1 MAGDT
6 TDGAA
11 HPPPL
16 HVDLSKPFQAR
27 VPKLVSVHPPSIN
40 STTSEPS
47 LSGDDFPVNLLALL
61 PPDAWDR
68 LSFEEQQALLP
79 DLPPLDGW
87 WDLSGDDATA
97 ENLRQLFR
105 GGNFNFG
112 NPLMSFYFPS
122 ESRTRAR
129 AAARAAFDARKR
141 VFTKQ
146 LLQSII
152 QNRSQCLK
160 QVLPADE
167 LALNPELDI
176 SVIPPCKAAV
186 DDVDHSFFLAIRLAL
201 TASGHGVAVDAVAAY
216 VETHAPRTIPPI
228 SERPQHMQVI
238 HYVHSALLFLSRPT
252 TSDPPSP
259 HQDDLSWSFPFVNH
273 DVTTNTFTWQLEG
286 GDKTETVQRLLL
298 LERLF
303 RSPFDLVDPSMRP
316 VQCALELA
324 RKRHPDLVALS
335 TPPLKKQLKVTGA
348 GDDAFHAAD
357 PPPIAPPSLVLKRAH
372 LPLHRQYPLLR
383 DAFQPQE
390 LQRYQHPHQ
399 PFIYFDGDSGFQTLV
414 GPCFPPLQSDRVAS
428 NVLLPDVAPQV
439 TVLNVVRDAVARLP
453 CQCGTRADVLALLRM
468 SMYVRRCHR
477 GMSRRH

>member
-1 MAGDT
+1 M
-6 TDGAA
+6 
-11 HPPPL
+11 
-16 HVDLSKPFQAR
+16 SKR
-27 VPKLVSVHPPSIN
+27 CKV
-40 STTSEPS
+40 
-47 LSGDDFPVNLLALL
+47 DDFPVNLLALL

-176 SVIPPCKAAV
+176 SVIPPCKATV
-186 DDVDHSFFLAIRLAL
+186 DDVDHSLFLAIRLAL

-228 SERPQHMQVI
+228 S
-238 HYVHSALLFLSRPT
+238 
-252 TSDPPSP
+252 
-259 HQDDLSWSFPFVNH
+259 
-273 DVTTNTFTWQLEG
+273 
-286 GDKTETVQRLLL
+286 
-298 LERLF
+298 
-303 RSPFDLVDPSMRP
+303 
-316 VQCALELA
+316 
-324 RKRHPDLVALS
+324 
-335 TPPLKKQLKVTGA
+335 
-348 GDDAFHAAD
+348 
-357 PPPIAPPSLVLKRAH
+357 
-372 LPLHRQYPLLR
+372 
-383 DAFQPQE
+383 
-390 LQRYQHPHQ
+390 
-399 PFIYFDGDSGFQTLV
+399 
-414 GPCFPPLQSDRVAS
+414 
-428 NVLLPDVAPQV
+428 
-439 TVLNVVRDAVARLP
+439 
-453 CQCGTRADVLALLRM
+453 
-468 SMYVRRCHR
+468 
-477 GMSRRH
+477 